1 MADQDREKQLDRMLD
16 SMLSHYAAAEPRPG
30 LETKVFAL
38 IGEFR
43 KQKQGLGRLRWLI
56 AGTGLATAAVAVVVL
71 LLVFRTAQGPR
82 LAPQVAQNGQ
92 IQPLAHTGKTVP
104 RQTEN
109 NPAKKRAL
117 VRKSLPRRILRQ
129 ADSQAQETALAER
142 PAVFPTPV
150 PLTEQERLLFTYV
163 ENTPRSEVVAQIK
176 SDDQKEARAFWA
188 AGEPL
193 LQRKAQ

>member
-1 MADQDREKQLDRMLD
+1 MLG
-16 SMLSHYAAAEPRPG
+16 SLI
-30 LETKVFAL
+30 VAL
-38 IGEFR
+38 IA
-43 KQKQGLGRLRWLI
+43 
-56 AGTGLATAAVAVVVL
+56 AGVL
-71 LLVFRTAQGPR
+71 VYLVC
-82 LAPQVAQNGQ
+82 
-92 IQPLAHTGKTVP
+92 
-104 RQTEN
+104 
-109 NPAKKRAL
+109 

>member
-1 MADQDREKQLDRMLD
+1 MAEQDREKQLDRMLD
-16 SMLSHYAAAEPRPG
+16 SMLSHFAAEEPRPG

-38 IGEFR
+38 IGESR

-56 AGTGLATAAVAVVVL
+56 AGTGFAAAAVALALVL
-71 LLVFRTAQGPR
+71 LVVRTRPASH
-82 LAPQVAQNGQ
+82 APQAAQNGQ
-92 IQPLAHTGKTVP
+92 TQRLPHIGKSVP

-109 NPAKKRAL
+109 NPAKKRPL

>member
-1 MADQDREKQLDRMLD
+1 MAEQDREKKLDHMLD
-16 SMLSHYAAAEPRPG
+16 SMLSHYATAEPRPG

-38 IGEFR
+38 LGESHMR
-43 KQKQGLGRLRWLI
+43 KQGLGRLRWLI

-71 LLVFRTAQGPR
+71 LLVFRTVQGPR

-104 RQTEN
+104 RETEN
-109 NPAKKRAL
+109 NPAKKRVL
-117 VRKSLPRRILRQ
+117 VRKSLPKRIRRK
-129 ADSQAQETALAER
+129 ADSQAQEATLAER

-163 ENTPRSEVVAQIK
+163 ENTPRSEVVAQIR

-188 AGEPL
+188 QGEPL